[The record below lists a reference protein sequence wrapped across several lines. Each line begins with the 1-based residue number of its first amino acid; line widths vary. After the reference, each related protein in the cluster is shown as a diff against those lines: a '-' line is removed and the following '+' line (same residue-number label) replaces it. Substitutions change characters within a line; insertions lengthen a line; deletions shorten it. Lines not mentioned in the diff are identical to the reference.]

1 MSVAV
6 ILVGGGSS
14 VRRCSREEESADAS
28 FSPEVVVDAADDVV
42 DEDSALQAEVGAH
55 PRTVQLH
62 EGHVEDR
69 LALQGVGRL
78 RHAADRQRT
87 HVFLQT
93 VLILIQFPLHPVTQH
108 KSVETEGGQRQTTG
122 NLHSINVLSLKSKIN
137 FIDPTQ
143 AN

>member
-1 MSVAV
+1 M
-6 ILVGGGSS
+6 GGGGGGGS
-14 VRRCSREEESADAS
+14 VRRCSREEESADTS
-28 FSPEVVVDAADDVV
+28 FLPEVVVDTANNVV

-87 HVFLQT
+87 QVFLQT
-93 VLILIQFPLHPVTQH
+93 ILILIQFPLHPVTQH
-108 KSVETEGGQRQTTG
+108 KSVETEAGQRKTT
-122 NLHSINVLSLKSKIN
+122 
-137 FIDPTQ
+137 
-143 AN
+143 